1 MSASENKSAPIK
13 LVIVVNGSGG
23 VGKDTLC
30 NFVGEKYASES
41 VSSIDPIKKLAA
53 ECGWDGGKD
62 DKSRRFLAE
71 LKRVC
76 AEYNDLPTKYL
87 MGKYEEFMSG
97 SLNILF
103 VHIREKEEIEKFKA
117 LVGVGCA
124 TLLVRRT
131 DAETNWNNA
140 ADGNVEDYSYDYY
153 YNNDLPLDEAKAD
166 FIKFMEKILSDY
178 SDYSV

>member
-1 MSASENKSAPIK
+1 MAASENKSAPIK

-71 LKRVC
+71 LKRV
-76 AEYNDLPTKYL
+76 
-87 MGKYEEFMSG
+87 
-97 SLNILF
+97 
-103 VHIREKEEIEKFKA
+103 
-117 LVGVGCA
+117 
-124 TLLVRRT
+124 
-131 DAETNWNNA
+131 
-140 ADGNVEDYSYDYY
+140 
-153 YNNDLPLDEAKAD
+153 
-166 FIKFMEKILSDY
+166 
-178 SDYSV
+178 